1 MATVWTD
8 VRARQTTRGAAIEFA
23 SARELRDAPFD
34 PQPRVAE
41 LWPVVDR
48 RDVPAVT
55 QG

>member
-1 MATVWTD
+1 MTTVRTD
-8 VRARQTTRGAAIEFA
+8 VHAGQTTRGAAIQFA

-48 RDVPAVT
+48 GDVPAVT